1 MEQKASFLRQEY
13 TKHTCTLAKSTR
25 LRSLSIWLIWEVF
38 CRTARAACARWFRDV
53 YLRRVWAKA
62 LTADTCAPEEDLSE
76 IHFCLHRATA
86 DIDTLTLVW
95 IILWGMLLMA
105 LVSQLSRLLAKLRMA
120 WVKAPVETE
129 WDSDVHRREDSRF
142 LNRKIVMFLF
152 CSASLLLFDPQYSRK
167 RLKYLYYLK

>member
-1 MEQKASFLRQEY
+1 MEQKASFLCQEY

-62 LTADTCAPEEDLSE
+62 LTADTCAREEDLSE
-76 IHFCLHRATA
+76 IGTCLDRATA
-86 DIDTLTLVW
+86 DIYTLTLVW

-120 WVKAPVETE
+120 WVKAPVETDRWAPKRGRQDHANVSE
-129 WDSDVHRREDSRF
+129 QEDFKR
-142 LNRKIVMFLF
+142 LLF
-152 CSASLLLFDPQYSRK
+152 CSASLLLFDRK